1 MNNENNLNS
10 VSNSKILFIIK
21 KNEEKQ
27 KNKSS
32 RMDYITLRV
41 ETSLI
46 QKIVRNLVNNG
57 EIEEKNKL
65 KSLESTIIKKY
76 KNIRDLEIGEV
87 YKNEINEKIK
97 KNRSIN
103 KEIIDKA
110 VGNKKIKF
118 TYTLQEIYNIFYDSS
133 LKDFYLIKIMPEFEK
148 FNELEKMEFIERFY
162 EGLEEVKEF
171 IKKEKINDEEYNKN
185 LLNVLKKLFKK

>member
-76 KNIRDLEIGEV
+76 KYIRDL
-87 YKNEINEKIK
+87 
-97 KNRSIN
+97 
-103 KEIIDKA
+103 
-110 VGNKKIKF
+110 
-118 TYTLQEIYNIFYDSS
+118 
-133 LKDFYLIKIMPEFEK
+133 
-148 FNELEKMEFIERFY
+148 
-162 EGLEEVKEF
+162 
-171 IKKEKINDEEYNKN
+171 
-185 LLNVLKKLFKK
+185 

>member
-118 TYTLQEIYNIFYDSS
+118 TYTLQEIYNIFYDSN